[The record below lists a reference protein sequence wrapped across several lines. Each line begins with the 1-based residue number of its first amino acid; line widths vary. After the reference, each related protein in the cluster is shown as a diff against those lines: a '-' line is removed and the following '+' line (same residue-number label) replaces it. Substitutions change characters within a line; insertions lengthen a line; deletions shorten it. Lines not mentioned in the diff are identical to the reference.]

1 MAEVSKAF
9 LTSKRQDYMT
19 PPEFMA
25 SLAGE
30 FSFVLDIAA
39 SAKSAQAP
47 RFYTEADDAFTQ
59 DWAEDAKAG
68 AYFCNPPYS
77 DKPTPDRP
85 GSRPLSDWIFR
96 AWWFRRKA
104 TGSGVVAQAGHSLRR
119 GSRCRRPHPLPGPG
133 HGEEAEGQAR
143 EQGHGRGGRGRQRQ
157 FPGQQARHLWPRLRP
172 GSATLTQV
180 EGCQVMQK
188 KKYWKGLTWQER
200 LWSRVGVSEDGCW
213 EWTGPVIRNGYA
225 MLRVFGRKE
234 MAHRMA
240 YADRVGGVPRHLHV
254 LHKCDNRRCCRPDHL
269 FLGTQQDNMNDMKMK
284 GRQAKGASLSA
295 KISGDLSG
303 RRKLSSKEV
312 GEIRAIL
319 KSGLLTQRKIAK
331 KYGVCQQTISCI
343 NTGYSWSHGGKG
355 RRCR

>member
-104 TGSGVVAQAGHSLRR
+104 TGVWLLPANKTDQAWWHKLVIPYAEVRDVEGRIPFLDPDTGKKPKAKRVNKDTGEEEEVVNGNSQA
-119 GSRCRRPHPLPGPG
+119 SRLVIFGPAYGPGP
-133 HGEEAEGQAR
+133 
-143 EQGHGRGGRGRQRQ
+143 
-157 FPGQQARHLWPRLRP
+157 LR
-172 GSATLTQV
+172 S
-180 EGCQVMQK
+180 
-188 KKYWKGLTWQER
+188 
-200 LWSRVGVSEDGCW
+200 
-213 EWTGPVIRNGYA
+213 
-225 MLRVFGRKE
+225 
-234 MAHRMA
+234 
-240 YADRVGGVPRHLHV
+240 
-254 LHKCDNRRCCRPDHL
+254 HKWRA
-269 FLGTQQDNMNDMKMK
+269 
-284 GRQAKGASLSA
+284 AK
-295 KISGDLSG
+295 
-303 RRKLSSKEV
+303 
-312 GEIRAIL
+312 
-319 KSGLLTQRKIAK
+319 
-331 KYGVCQQTISCI
+331 
-343 NTGYSWSHGGKG
+343 
-355 RRCR
+355 